1 MPAPVVGAGHGGHGA
16 AGDEDEVLGVEV
28 LTETAGFDGAPH
40 DAFGD
45 RREVGLLGGDVG
57 PPRLPGTEER
67 VSEPGVCLGGLQI
80 AVEEGFERGP
90 GVVTTPTGQIGS
102 QLVRRLLGQN
112 QTVRVIVRDASRL
125 DSSVRDQVQTVIGSH
140 DEPAV
145 LDRALPGAEAL
156 F

>member
-1 MPAPVVGAGHGGHGA
+1 M
-16 AGDEDEVLGVEV
+16 
-28 LTETAGFDGAPH
+28 
-40 DAFGD
+40 
-45 RREVGLLGGDVG
+45 
-57 PPRLPGTEER
+57 
-67 VSEPGVCLGGLQI
+67 
-80 AVEEGFERGP
+80 
-90 GVVTTPTGQIGS
+90 
-102 QLVRRLLGQN
+102 RRLLGQN